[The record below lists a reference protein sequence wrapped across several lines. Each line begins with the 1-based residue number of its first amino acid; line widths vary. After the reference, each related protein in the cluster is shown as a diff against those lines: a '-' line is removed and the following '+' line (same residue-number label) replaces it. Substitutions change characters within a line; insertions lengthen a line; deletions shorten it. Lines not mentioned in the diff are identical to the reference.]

1 MTSDAILVLR
11 SIFQTIWSLFTS
23 WLIPG
28 TRTTPAEWLAFLL
41 SVGITLRILAFFIGN
56 ASFGDDGSG
65 KKK

>member
-1 MTSDAILVLR
+1 MTSDAILILR
-11 SIFQTIWSLFTS
+11 SIFQTTWTLFTS

-28 TRTTPAEWLAFLL
+28 THTTPAEWLAFLL

-56 ASFGDDGSG
+56 SNPDEGG